1 MKTHR
6 FGQKIK
12 LHSTRAIKHQ
22 TLTLM
27 LEDEIRTLHGNS
39 VFQPNRLSGDRSAKK
54 AAGPKSPIQN
64 ELAGLQRSGR
74 PLHQNNQ

>member
-27 LEDEIRTLHGNS
+27 LEDEIRALHGNS
-39 VFQPNRLSGDRSAKK
+39 VFQPNASPAIAALKK
-54 AAGPKSPIQN
+54 LRGQN
-64 ELAGLQRSGR
+64 
-74 PLHQNNQ
+74 PLFGTN